1 MGSCKETRKTIG
13 WFDMKNVIVS
23 EKIKAYRKEKH
34 LTQEEFGKL
43 LGVSAQAIS
52 KWERKEC
59 YPDITFLPD
68 IASLLCCSV
77 NDLFV

>member
-1 MGSCKETRKTIG
+1 MLIGSRLKELRISRG
-13 WFDMKNVIVS
+13 V
-23 EKIKAYRKEKH
+23 
-34 LTQEEFGKL
+34 TQEELGKL

-68 IASLLCCSV
+68 IASLLCCSI
-77 NDLFV
+77 NEFFT

>member
-1 MGSCKETRKTIG
+1 
-13 WFDMKNVIVS
+13 MKNIVVS
-23 EKIKAYRKEKH
+23 EKIKEYRKENH
-34 LTQEEFGKL
+34 LTQVELGML

-77 NDLFV
+77 NDFFT

>member
-1 MGSCKETRKTIG
+1 
-13 WFDMKNVIVS
+13 MKKVVIS
-23 EKIKAYRKEKH
+23 RKIKEYRKENH
-34 LTQEEFGKL
+34 LTQEELGML

-77 NDLFV
+77 NDFFT

>member
-1 MGSCKETRKTIG
+1 
-13 WFDMKNVIVS
+13 MKSVIIS
-23 EKIKAYRKEKH
+23 EKIKEYRKENN
-34 LTQEEFGKL
+34 LTQEELGNL
-43 LGVSAQAIS
+43 LGVSAQAVS

-77 NDLFV
+77 NDFFT

>member
-1 MGSCKETRKTIG
+1 
-13 WFDMKNVIVS
+13 MKSIIVS
-23 EKIKAYRKEKH
+23 EKIKEYRKENH

-43 LGVSAQAIS
+43 LGVSAQAVS

-77 NDLFV
+77 NEFFT